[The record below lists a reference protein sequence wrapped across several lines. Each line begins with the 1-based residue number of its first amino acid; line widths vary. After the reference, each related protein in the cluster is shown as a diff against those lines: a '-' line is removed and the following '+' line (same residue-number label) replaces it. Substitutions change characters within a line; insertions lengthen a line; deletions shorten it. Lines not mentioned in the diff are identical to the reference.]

1 MASPAV
7 EEACRPATD
16 ADLPRLVELA
26 AMAIA
31 EQRQARGGEVWARQ
45 RGRVAPLGPQLA
57 AEIRSPDHLV
67 VVGTLDEVPFAYGA
81 GRIEVLRDQGLL
93 GVVDDLYTEPGAR
106 GLGLGE
112 AMMNALVQWCDERG
126 CFGVDSMALPGDR
139 HTKNFFE
146 SFGLVARGLIVH
158 RSLP

>member
-1 MASPAV
+1 MAAPAV

-16 ADLPRLVELA
+16 ADVPRLAELA
-26 AMAIA
+26 AMAVA
-31 EQRQARGGEVWARQ
+31 EQREVRGGEVWARH
-45 RGRVAPLGPQLA
+45 RGRVAPLEPQLE
-57 AEIRSPDHLV
+57 AEIRSPEHHV
-67 VVGTLDEVPFAYGA
+67 VVGTLDDLPFAYGVA
-81 GRIEVLRDQGLL
+81 RIEVLRDAGLL

-112 AMMNALVQWCDERG
+112 AMMDALVAWCTERG
-126 CFGVDSMALPGDR
+126 CFGIDSMALPGDR
-139 HTKNFFE
+139 STKNFFE